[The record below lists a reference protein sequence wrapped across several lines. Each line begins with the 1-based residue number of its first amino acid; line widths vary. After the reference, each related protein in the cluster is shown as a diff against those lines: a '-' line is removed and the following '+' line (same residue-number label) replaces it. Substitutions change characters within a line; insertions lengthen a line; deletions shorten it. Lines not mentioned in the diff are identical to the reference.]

1 MVGKLKKIYTSQG
14 FMIGHNTFIYMP
26 MPAGNEVSDQMAGN
40 GALSRFNLLTMD
52 TPMDIF
58 PMSFRFNHSSNIA
71 I

>member
-1 MVGKLKKIYTSQG
+1 
-14 FMIGHNTFIYMP
+14 MIGHNTFIYMP